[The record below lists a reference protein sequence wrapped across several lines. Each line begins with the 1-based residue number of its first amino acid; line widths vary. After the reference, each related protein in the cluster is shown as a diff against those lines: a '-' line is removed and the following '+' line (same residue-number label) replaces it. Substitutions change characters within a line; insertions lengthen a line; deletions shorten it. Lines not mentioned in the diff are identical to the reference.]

1 LSAHRSITAARTRC
15 APTLQDSLDSTALM
29 LAKEAPNETSA
40 VLQANAVKY
49 FNALFN
55 EAGASGI

>member
-1 LSAHRSITAARTRC
+1 
-15 APTLQDSLDSTALM
+15 M